1 MGKVTGF
8 LELDR
13 QDRKYRPA
21 ADRVRN
27 FKEFFIELPEQTL
40 QSQASRCMDCGI
52 PFCHDVKGLKG
63 CPVNNQIPDWNDL
76 VYRGEWENAIADL
89 HSTNNF
95 PEFTGRICPAP
106 CEASC
111 TLNIIDNPVTIKSI
125 ECAIVDK
132 AWKNGWIK
140 PQIAEQKTG
149 KKVAVIGS
157 GPAGLAASQQLAR
170 VGHEVHLYEKNSKL
184 FHSKKEVEDL
194 YQNISKFALL
204 NGLSIISLK
213 KSEPKP
219 VSGQASQTS
228 NEGNTEQNSSSQNNE
243 GQQVL
248 YFEIPVEYEIR
259 GNFLSY
265 LKFRRAL
272 SKSSKVINYDKEEI
286 TTLTE
291 VQGQI
296 LSKSTIS
303 IVGLPN
309 EYE

>member
-1 MGKVTGF
+1 
-8 LELDR
+8 
-13 QDRKYRPA
+13 
-21 ADRVRN
+21 
-27 FKEFFIELPEQTL
+27 
-40 QSQASRCMDCGI
+40 MDLANLKNI
-52 PFCHDVKGLKG
+52 DV
-63 CPVNNQIPDWNDL
+63 NDL
-76 VYRGEWENAIADL
+76 FKKLKSGGFGDKKLLIKFGIGFGAVLIFLIIYYVFVSPKITAQEEKIMIMNENKEKIIGF
-89 HSTNNF
+89 NNDIGTLKDAVKKLE
-95 PEFTGRICPAP
+95 PE
-106 CEASC
+106 
-111 TLNIIDNPVTIKSI
+111 
-125 ECAIVDK
+125 
-132 AWKNGWIK
+132 
-140 PQIAEQKTG
+140 
-149 KKVAVIGS
+149 
-157 GPAGLAASQQLAR
+157 
-170 VGHEVHLYEKNSKL
+170 YEKNSKL

-204 NGLSIISLK
+204 NGLSIINLK
-213 KSEPKP
+213 KSEPKA
-219 VSGQASQTS
+219 VSGAAQQSTENNS
-228 NEGNTEQNSSSQNNE
+228 EQNSSGENNE

-309 EYE
+309 EYK